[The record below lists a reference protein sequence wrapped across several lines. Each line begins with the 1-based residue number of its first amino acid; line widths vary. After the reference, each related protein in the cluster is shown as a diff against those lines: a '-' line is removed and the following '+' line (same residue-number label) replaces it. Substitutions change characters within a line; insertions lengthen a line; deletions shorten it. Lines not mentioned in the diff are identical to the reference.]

1 MLFSLTKAVIS
12 VIQFCS
18 LPVLITFLL
27 SYTGESY
34 SQQTDVLS
42 SVWSEGLLCLEIL
55 SQWQV
60 STRPVWVGRG
70 GRGGCY
76 YATLKKSTKYLPPS
90 LQKLESSFTF
100 CIACGNKKTARQAAV
115 SVCYTC
121 QFLVQLA
128 SQQNCQTSC
137 MKNCL
142 V

>member
-60 STRPVWVGRG
+60 STRPVWVGRWG
-70 GRGGCY
+70 ELLLRNTEKVDKIFAAIVAKIRIKFY
-76 YATLKKSTKYLPPS
+76 FLHRFR
-90 LQKLESSFTF
+90 QEQ
-100 CIACGNKKTARQAAV
+100 KTARQVAV

-128 SQQNCQTSC
+128 SQQNCQTSS
-137 MKNCL
+137 MRNCL